1 MSETKDRSPLSTYRA
16 KRSGDR
22 TGEPLGQAVPA
33 PVARPDDAA
42 RLYVVQMHAARRL
55 HWDLR
60 LEIDGVLRSWAV
72 PRGPSFD
79 PAVKRLA
86 VLTEDHP
93 LEYVDFEGIIPE
105 GNYGAG
111 AMLVWDRG
119 VWVALEPIAEG
130 FAKGK
135 LLFELRGHKLR
146 GVWTLVRTK
155 GAAGHGGHGMH
166 GSHGRHGGD
175 EGGDGKEWLLIKKPD
190 AAAQAGHATGSDDRS
205 ILSGLTIE
213 ELRRGSDRG
222 AELRARLVELGAPRR
237 PLDPLKLELMLT
249 ETVEEP
255 FSRKGWVFELKYD
268 GYRMIAARIGPS
280 VPLAEPT
287 PSTRGAVLRYRS
299 GLVATHAF
307 PEIARAVA
315 ALPFE
320 GVVLDGEVVVLDDD
334 AKPNFQRLQR
344 RGMLLR
350 QHDVVQAMRE
360 HPVCYYAFDLLAL
373 EGFDLRPLPLLERK
387 ALLRRVL
394 PPAGALRYADHV
406 PERGEALFEQVRRVG
421 LEGMV
426 GKRADSPYEGRR
438 SSAWARVRVEKTDDF
453 VIIGLTEPEGT
464 RAALGSLHLA
474 AYRGGALVY
483 SGRVGTGLTD
493 AELVELRKRLDPLV
507 VPRPACK
514 ITVPSGRR
522 DVWVE
527 PRLCC
532 EVRFRHRT
540 EDDLLRLPVF
550 MRMRDDK
557 RPEECRIPDGPGPAR
572 AREGDGDVGEPPPAD
587 AAAMEAAAAAEE
599 GAVDTR
605 AVEDELAAYADEI
618 DEYAADAPGEPGAAR
633 EPLDEPP
640 GAFEVPP
647 PSPRVVISNPDK
659 PFWPESGY
667 TKQDLVDYYREISPW
682 LLPYLRDRPLVLTRY
697 PDGIDGKWFFQK
709 NAPPFVPEWI
719 KTQVMWS
726 EHEGREVEY
735 FVCNDLDSLTYV
747 ANLATIPLHV
757 WGSRL
762 ADLPHPDW
770 CILDL
775 DPKGAP
781 WEHVVRIALEIHA
794 LCEAVGLPNYCKTSG
809 STGLHVLMP
818 LGGQCTFEQCRTLAQ
833 ILGRLVATKLRDIA
847 TAERSK
853 RAREGKVYIDYV
865 QNGHGR
871 LLVSAFS
878 VRPKPGAPVSTP
890 LLWDEVVPELD
901 HQAFTIKNVPARMR
915 ALGRDPLL
923 PVMSQR
929 PDLRTV
935 LGKLAARLG
944 S

>member
-1 MSETKDRSPLSTYRA
+1 MSRERRIAPAAGGAGGAAVRAPARALAPFMSDQDDRSPLSKYRA

-22 TGEPLGQAVPA
+22 TAEPLGRAVPPA
-33 PVARPDDAA
+33 EPAADDAA
-42 RLYVVQMHAARRL
+42 RLFVVQMHAARRL

-86 VLTEDHP
+86 VMTEDHP

-119 VWVALEPIAEG
+119 VWVAKEPVAEG
-130 FAKGK
+130 LAKGK

-155 GAAGHGGHGMH
+155 GTASHGHGAG
-166 GSHGRHGGD
+166 GSGG
-175 EGGDGKEWLLIKKPD
+175 EGNEWLLIKKPD
-190 AAAQAGHATGSDDRS
+190 AAASATVQGVGPDDRS
-205 ILSGLTIE
+205 ILSGLSIE
-213 ELRRGSDRG
+213 ELRSGSDRG
-222 AELRARLVELGAPRR
+222 AELRARLEQLGAPRR
-237 PLDPLKLELMLT
+237 AVDPAKVELMLA

-255 FSRKGWVFELKYD
+255 FSRPGWVFELKYD
-268 GYRMIAARIGPS
+268 GYRMIAARLPAAPGADPAPPRVGS
-280 VPLAEPT
+280 V
-287 PSTRGAVLRYRS
+287 RGALLRYRS
-299 GLVATHAF
+299 GLQATHAF

-315 ALPFE
+315 ALPLSS
-320 GVVLDGEVVVLDDD
+320 VVLDGEVVVLDDD
-334 AKPNFQRLQR
+334 AKPSFQRLQR

-350 QHDVVQAMRE
+350 EHDVVAAMRE

-373 EGFDLRPLPLLERK
+373 EGFDVRGLPLLERK
-387 ALLRRVL
+387 ALLQRVL
-394 PPAGALRYADHV
+394 PPAGALRFADHIPV
-406 PERGEALFEQVRRVG
+406 RGEALFEQVRRLGV
-421 LEGMV
+421 EGMV
-426 GKRADSPYEGRR
+426 GKRGDAPYQGRR
-438 SSAWARVRVEKTDDF
+438 SGDWARVRVEKTDDF
-453 VIIGLTEPEGT
+453 VIVGFTEPEGS
-464 RAALGSLHLA
+464 RSALGSLHLG
-474 AYRGGALVY
+474 AYRGQELVY
-483 SGRVGTGLTD
+483 CGRVGTGLTD
-493 AELVELRKRLDPLV
+493 AMLVELRARLDPLV
-507 VPRPACK
+507 IDEPACK

-522 DVWVE
+522 DEWVE
-527 PRLCC
+527 PLLCC
-532 EVRFRHRT
+532 EVRFRNRT

-550 MRMRDDK
+550 VRMRDDK
-557 RPEECRIPDGPGPAR
+557 RVHECTLPGS
-572 AREGDGDVGEPPPAD
+572 G
-587 AAAMEAAAAAEE
+587 AAE
-599 GAVDTR
+599 
-605 AVEDELAAYADEI
+605 
-618 DEYAADAPGEPGAAR
+618 
-633 EPLDEPP
+633 DEPP
-640 GAFEVPP
+640 DTLVGAEPPAEETRAIEREAAEVERAPPP
-647 PSPRVVISNPDK
+647 PSTRVVVSNPDK
-659 PFWPESGY
+659 VFWPESGY
-667 TKQDLVDYYREISPW
+667 TKQDLVDFYREISPW

-726 EHEGREVEY
+726 EHESREVEY

-781 WEHVVRIALEIHA
+781 FEHVVRIALAIHS
-794 LCEAVGLPNYCKTSG
+794 LCDEVGLPNYCKTSG
-809 STGLHVLMP
+809 STGLHVLVP
-818 LGGQCTFEQCRTLAQ
+818 LGGQCTFEQCRALAQ
-833 ILGRLVATKLRDIA
+833 ILGRLVASQLRDIA

-871 LLVSAFS
+871 LLVSPFS
-878 VRPKPGAPVSTP
+878 VRPRPGAPVSTP
-890 LLWDEVVPELD
+890 IPWDEVVPTLD
-901 HQAFTIKNVPARMR
+901 HQAMTIENVPARMR

-923 PVMSQR
+923 PVLTER
-929 PDLRTV
+929 PDLRAV
-935 LGKLAARLG
+935 LAKLAARLE
-944 S
+944 

>member
-1 MSETKDRSPLSTYRA
+1 MSDRDDRSPLSKYRA

-22 TGEPLGQAVPA
+22 TAEPLGNAVPA
-33 PVARPDDAA
+33 AEPAADDAA
-42 RLYVVQMHAARRL
+42 RLFVVQMHAARRL

-86 VLTEDHP
+86 VMTEDHP
-93 LEYVDFEGIIPE
+93 LEYVDFEGIIPD

-111 AMLVWDRG
+111 AMIVWDRG
-119 VWVALEPIAEG
+119 VWVAKEPIAEG

-155 GAAGHGGHGMH
+155 GTASHGHGHGP
-166 GSHGRHGGD
+166 GGGG
-175 EGGDGKEWLLIKKPD
+175 EGNEWLLIKKPD
-190 AAAQAGHATGSDDRS
+190 AAAVATGQGTGQAVGPDDRS
-205 ILSGLTIE
+205 ILSGLSIE

-222 AELRARLVELGAPRR
+222 AELRRRLEGRGAPRR
-237 PLDPLKLELMLT
+237 AVDPAKVELMLA

-255 FSRKGWVFELKYD
+255 FSRPGWVFELKYD
-268 GYRMIAARIGPS
+268 GYRMIAAKVDPGPG
-280 VPLAEPT
+280 AEPG
-287 PSTRGAVLRYRS
+287 PPRVGSVRGAMLRYRS
-299 GLVATHAF
+299 GLVTTHAF

-315 ALPFE
+315 ALPYAT
-320 GVVLDGEVVVLDDD
+320 VVLDGEVVVLDDD
-334 AKPNFQRLQR
+334 ARPNFQRLQR

-350 QHDVVQAMRE
+350 SHDVVQAMRE
-360 HPVCYYAFDLLAL
+360 HPVCFYAFDLLAF
-373 EGFDLRPLPLLERK
+373 EGFDVRPLPLLERK
-387 ALLRRVL
+387 ALLKEIL
-394 PPAGALRYADHV
+394 PPAGALRLADHI
-406 PERGEALFEQVRRVG
+406 PTRGEALFEQVRKLG
-421 LEGMV
+421 IEGMV
-426 GKRADSPYEGRR
+426 GKRGDAPYQGRR
-438 SSAWARVRVEKTDDF
+438 SLDWSRVRVERTDDF
-453 VIIGLTEPEGT
+453 VIVGFTEPEGT
-464 RAALGSLHLA
+464 RPALGSLHLG
-474 AYRGGALVY
+474 AYRGDELVY
-483 SGRVGTGLTD
+483 CGRVGTGLTD
-493 AELVELRKRLDPLV
+493 AMLIDLRDRLDPLV
-507 VPRPACK
+507 IDVPPCK
-514 ITVPSGRR
+514 ITVPSGRV
-522 DVWVE
+522 DVWIE
-527 PRLCC
+527 PLLCC
-532 EVRFRHRT
+532 EVRYRHRT

-550 MRMRDDK
+550 VRMRDDK
-557 RPEECRIPDGPGPAR
+557 RPHECTIPGEAGGPGRESDVPGGDEPPAEQTR
-572 AREGDGDVGEPPPAD
+572 AIEAEADGGAATPGAAAEAGAAAGPVSYEPPP
-587 AAAMEAAAAAEE
+587 
-599 GAVDTR
+599 
-605 AVEDELAAYADEI
+605 
-618 DEYAADAPGEPGAAR
+618 
-633 EPLDEPP
+633 
-640 GAFEVPP
+640 
-647 PSPRVVISNPDK
+647 PSTRVVISNPEK
-659 PFWPESGY
+659 VFWPETGY
-667 TKQDLVDYYREISPW
+667 TKQDLVDYYREISPF

-726 EHEGREVEY
+726 EHESREVEY

-781 WEHVVRIALEIHA
+781 FEHVVRIALRIKA
-794 LCEAVGLPNYCKTSG
+794 LCDEVGLPSYCKTSG
-809 STGLHVLMP
+809 STGLHVLVP

-833 ILGRLVATKLRDIA
+833 ILGRLVAAELRDIA

-878 VRPKPGAPVSTP
+878 VRPRPGAPVSTP
-890 LLWDEVVPELD
+890 LLWDEVVPTLD
-901 HQAFTIKNVPARMR
+901 HQAMTIENVPARMR

-923 PVMSQR
+923 PVLTER
-929 PDLRTV
+929 PDLRAV
-935 LGKLAARLG
+935 LGQLAARLG